1 MNEESGGALSL
12 IVGAVL
18 VRLAVTGA
26 HRRYVRVGMGP
37 WLLVAGVVLVT
48 LGLVTTVRALRRPGN
63 AHADEAHASHDADAH
78 QHHDHD
84 HGGERVAWLLVAPIL
99 TLLLIAP
106 PALGAFALDRGTARV
121 TTSGRSNWT
130 PLTPTATPVTM
141 TLADFYQRAYD
152 GGASV
157 FNDATVRVTGFVART
172 TGDGFLVARYQIAC
186 CAADATAA
194 VARIVGYAGPTP
206 PRDQWLTITGTFQS
220 VGSDGPRLLAQTVT
234 AITAPADPYE

>member
-1 MNEESGGALSL
+1 MNDESGGALSL

-18 VRLAVTGA
+18 VRLALTGA

-37 WLLVAGVVLVT
+37 WLLVAGLVLVA
-48 LGLVTTVRALRRPGN
+48 LGFVATARALRRPTVE
-63 AHADEAHASHDADAH
+63 HAGPTHEHE
-78 QHHDHD
+78 HD
-84 HGGERVAWLLVAPIL
+84 HGGERVAWLLIAPII

-121 TTSGRSNWT
+121 TTTGKSNWA
-130 PLTPTATPVTM
+130 PLTPTATPVSM
-141 TLADFYQRAYD
+141 TLADFYLRAYD
-152 GGASV
+152 GGESV
-157 FNDATVRVTGFVART
+157 FNNTTVQVTGFVART

-194 VARIVGYAGPTP
+194 VARIVGFAGPTP
-206 PRDQWLTITGTFQS
+206 KRDQWLTITGTFQS

-234 AITAPADPYE
+234 AIAAPADPYE